1 MKKILMVLILMLVGS
16 VNANPIAI
24 PTDNVTTPAVGSDH
38 LILLPLT
45 NFNVSVATPAN
56 YGLGFEYGIAYA
68 NLLPVDT
75 THINVQPYLC
85 LGVFA
90 SANVGDFIKGD
101 GPISVDY
108 GITIGTRVDPTL
120 PMIGVSYVWNTI
132 ARGDALEEINASIDT
147 TLLNDILG
155 SVVKIIN

>member
-1 MKKILMVLILMLVGS
+1 
-16 VNANPIAI
+16 
-24 PTDNVTTPAVGSDH
+24 
-38 LILLPLT
+38 
-45 NFNVSVATPAN
+45 
-56 YGLGFEYGIAYA
+56 
-68 NLLPVDT
+68 
-75 THINVQPYLC
+75 
-85 LGVFA
+85 VFA
-90 SANVGDFIKGD
+90 SANVGDWIKGD

-132 ARGDALEEINASIDT
+132 ARGNALEEINASIDT